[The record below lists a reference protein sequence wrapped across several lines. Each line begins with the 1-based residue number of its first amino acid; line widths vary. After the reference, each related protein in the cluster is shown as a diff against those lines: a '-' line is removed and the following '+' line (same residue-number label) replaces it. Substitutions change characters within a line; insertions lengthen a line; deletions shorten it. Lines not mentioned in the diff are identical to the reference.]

1 MKKYYFVLLLFA
13 VFALT
18 ACREKAYPAGTPTAT
33 PNPGDI
39 AMQMIQQQANALAT
53 SQVVELQLQATQQVI
68 GATATQQQLQVY
80 AAQTEQAR
88 VDAQATSDQSRRD
101 AQATQQRIDVEA
113 TQAQAQRVME
123 AQATQA
129 RVDLEATQRAEATSQ
144 AWVVT
149 AQVLP
154 THNLWTQQAVE
165 QDIVKA
171 TNEVEL
177 SNLAVQQ
184 ARETNRIKWQ
194 IPLLAAL
201 IVLVVGTIVIL
212 RETRWKVIKDDNGD
226 VVGVG
231 HAMTYITP
239 KLLPGPVLDIETKTI
254 HEVTDKVTQNEVT
267 RRAQLIEALKAM
279 PVNPSPSGAGAF
291 NMGFST
297 EKPEPPFEIVD
308 VVPETLMDGEAMK
321 AADTDWR
328 KANE

>member
-1 MKKYYFVLLLFA
+1 MKRQTLFFLA
-13 VFALT
+13 FLLT
-18 ACREKAYPAGTPTAT
+18 ACGAVEGTPQITPTAT

-80 AAQTEQAR
+80 GAQTEQAR
-88 VDAQATSDQSRRD
+88 ADAQATSEQARRD
-101 AQATQQRIDVEA
+101 AQATQQRIDIEA
-113 TQAQAQRVME
+113 TQEQAQRVMV

-129 RVDLEATQRAEATSQ
+129 RLDLEATQRAEATST
-144 AWVVT
+144 AWAVT
-149 AQVLP
+149 AEVLP
-154 THNLWTQQAVE
+154 THNMWTQQAVE
-165 QDIVKA
+165 QDIIKA

-184 ARETNRIKWQ
+184 ARDTNQIKWQ

-201 IVLVVGTIVIL
+201 VVLVVGTIVIL
-212 RETRWKVIKDDNGD
+212 RESRWKIIKDDNGE

-239 KLLPGPVLDIETKTI
+239 KLLPAPVMDLETRTI
-254 HEVTDKVTQNEVT
+254 HEVTDRTTQNEVT
-267 RRAQLIEALKAM
+267 RRAQIIDALKVM
-279 PVNPSPSGAGAF
+279 PVNPSQGGAGAF
-291 NMGFST
+291 NMGFG
-297 EKPEPPFEIVD
+297 EKSEPPFEIVD
-308 VVPETLMDGEAMK
+308 VVPEALMDGEAMK
-321 AADTDWR
+321 AAEADWR